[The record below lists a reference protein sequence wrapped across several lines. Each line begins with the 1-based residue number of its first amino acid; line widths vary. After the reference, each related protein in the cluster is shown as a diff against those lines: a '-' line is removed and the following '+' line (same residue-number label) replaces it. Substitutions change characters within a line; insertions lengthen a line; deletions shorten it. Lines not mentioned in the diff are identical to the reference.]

1 MHEELSGSSN
11 EAGVN
16 NHSAVQYEGPLT
28 YFVYNPQPTQIN
40 PSNQQL
46 QVETRV
52 HQTASLL
59 HPAIFSAQRAKLQH
73 LRIRS
78 SSTLPLLQCPSP
90 PVKPRRQIVPAGSF
104 PYCWGPKRGCTLP
117 VLRGCVRRDGC
128 EVLVWPNGH
137 GGSDSQRL
145 RRLGFGQKSRTA
157 GRASTCGTRGEGKE
171 DAESGPTEYQF

>member
-1 MHEELSGSSN
+1 MQYD
-11 EAGVN
+11 GV
-16 NHSAVQYEGPLT
+16 LT

-46 QVETRV
+46 QVENPA

-59 HPAIFSAQRAKLQH
+59 RLAIFSSQQAKLRH

-78 SSTLPLLQCPSP
+78 SSTLPFLHCPFP
-90 PVKPRRQIVPAGSF
+90 PVKPRRQIVPTGSL
-104 PYCWGPKRGCTLP
+104 PYCWGPRHGYTLP

-137 GGSDSQRL
+137 GGSHSQRH
-145 RRLGFGQKSRTA
+145 RRLRFGQKSRTA
-157 GRASTCGTRGEGKE
+157 GRASTCETRCERKE
-171 DAESGPTEYQF
+171 DAESGPTKYQF